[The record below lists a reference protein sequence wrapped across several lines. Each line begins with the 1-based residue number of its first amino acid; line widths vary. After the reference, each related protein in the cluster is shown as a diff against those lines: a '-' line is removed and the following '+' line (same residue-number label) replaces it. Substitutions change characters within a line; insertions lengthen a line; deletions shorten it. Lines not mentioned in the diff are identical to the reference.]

1 MKKRILCTAVCIA
14 ALSMAGGSSAIWTEA
29 AEITDSKPEKTGLV
43 KEDEHL
49 RYYEDGQ
56 PVAKRWATVEGD
68 TYYFDKEGNA
78 SILKCKIDGDYYV
91 FDKEGR
97 LLLPSGKKVLR
108 VETQDGSLQT
118 YYVDPKGKALSGW
131 SADKKYY
138 FDETGEMATGITVI
152 KEKFYCFYAS
162 GKWNQTKTQK
172 IRKAAKYEQPF
183 SNLKKYIGNPKKS
196 KYFDS
201 CYGAGKDGILTYDGF
216 QVFTFRPDS
225 GAEIFMG
232 AE

>member
-14 ALSMAGGSSAIWTEA
+14 ALTMAGGSSAIWTEA

-97 LLLPSGKKVLR
+97 LLLPSSKKVLR

-138 FDETGEMATGITVI
+138 FDETGEMMMAIPTALIVM
-152 KEKFYCFYAS
+152 
-162 GKWNQTKTQK
+162 
-172 IRKAAKYEQPF
+172 RKKKNFTAFMPAANGTRQRRRKYEKPPNMNIHF
-183 SNLKKYIGNPKKS
+183 P
-196 KYFDS
+196 
-201 CYGAGKDGILTYDGF
+201 T
-216 QVFTFRPDS
+216 
-225 GAEIFMG
+225 
-232 AE
+232 